1 MSQFPDD
8 PQKIR
13 ERIRRYENSLR
24 KEFKMF
30 DYISD
35 GYGKRYLIGPMYLL
49 VSDTAG
55 AVKYF
60 EWYEQQFP
68 DDIGEPFHWL
78 CWALALYQANDRE
91 NAARKLHRAMLSNLY
106 LLPCLLGIE
115 QPVLELRHGSNW
127 EEKEYVEEGPVELL
141 QLWDEQA
148 LAWAKELYQSEGFQ
162 KVRERSIELQR
173 RLSTEPVGPQRSKW
187 VQEWFDL
194 RHLR

>member
-1 MSQFPDD
+1 MSQFPDE
-8 PQKIR
+8 PLKIK

-24 KEFKMF
+24 KEFKQF
-30 DYISD
+30 RYISD

-49 VSDTAG
+49 VGDTAG

-78 CWALALYQANDRE
+78 CWALALYQSNDRA
-91 NAARKLHRAMLSNLY
+91 NAARILRRAMLSNLY
-106 LLPCLLGIE
+106 LLPGLLGIE

-127 EEKEYVEEGPVELL
+127 AEKEYVEQGPVELL
-141 QLWDEQA
+141 RLWDEQA

-162 KVRERSIELQR
+162 KVRERSIELLQ
-173 RLSTEPVGPQRSKW
+173 RLSTEPVGPQRSEW
-187 VQEWFDL
+187 VRELSDL
-194 RHLR
+194 RYSR